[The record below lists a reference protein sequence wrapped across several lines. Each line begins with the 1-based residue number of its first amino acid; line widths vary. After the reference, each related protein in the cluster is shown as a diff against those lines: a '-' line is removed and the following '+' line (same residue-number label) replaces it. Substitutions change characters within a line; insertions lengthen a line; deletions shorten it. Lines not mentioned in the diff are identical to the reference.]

1 MYFVDI
7 SQNTQRFLD
16 KLDSHISQRI
26 ETTLK
31 RLETNP
37 VPSDAKFIGRDK
49 GEKVFRYR
57 VGDYRALY
65 TLNEKEK
72 IILITKID
80 KRPRVY
86 DWVVIVTW
94 IVLSFLGSR
103 MIKAATSFIRTMV
116 FSRTSGFLLFVI
128 FLLSLIG

>member
-1 MYFVDI
+1 MFSLDF
-7 SQNTQRFLD
+7 SENAKRFLK
-16 KLDSHISQRI
+16 KLDKHIYERI
-26 ETTLK
+26 IN
-31 RLETNP
+31 RLENLEQNP

-65 TLNEKEK
+65 TLNEKDK

-86 DWVVIVTW
+86 D
-94 IVLSFLGSR
+94 
-103 MIKAATSFIRTMV
+103 
-116 FSRTSGFLLFVI
+116 
-128 FLLSLIG
+128 